1 MKNSNKSFF
10 PANWQVK
17 LFSFTLI
24 ELLVVI
30 AIIAILAA
38 ILLPALNSARERGR
52 SASCLNN
59 FKQLGTATVQYL
71 QDNEE
76 WYFLA
81 AMGGGTHW
89 SWGNSTGALT
99 PYLGNDKCF
108 ILGGYNEGKTSNF
121 VCPSMPAPENSNDST
136 RSWALNI
143 HFGLSQ
149 SAIKSS
155 QVIKPS
161 VTLLF
166 GETEGKAERIY
177 VDYNVK
183 PTEGPYSTY
192 LAGRHNNAT
201 NLLHCD
207 GHVSTRTIA
216 SLPLSSPSHTN
227 WKYHYYSA
235 FWLIWPSSERPDDFN
250 YNH

>member
-52 SASCLNN
+52 SASCINN
-59 FKQLGTATVQYL
+59 FKQLGTATTQYI
-71 QDNEE
+71 QDNDG
-76 WYFLA
+76 WYFVA
-81 AMGGGTHW
+81 AMGGSGKHW
-89 SWGNSTGALT
+89 AWGDSTGAFT

-108 ILGGYNEGKTSNF
+108 VVGGYSDGKVSNF
-121 VCPSMPAPENSNDST
+121 VCPSMPAPEGDDST
-136 RSWALNI
+136 RSWALNSN
-143 HFGLSQ
+143 FGLSQ

-166 GETEGKAERIY
+166 GESEGVSERIY
-177 VDYNVK
+177 VDFYVK
-183 PTEGPYSTY
+183 PTEGTYTTY
-192 LAGRHNNAT
+192 LVGRHNNST

-207 GHVSTRTIA
+207 GHVSTRSIA
-216 SLPLSSPSHTN
+216 SLPLSSPNHTN

>member
-1 MKNSNKSFF
+1 MIKRKSFCSSR
-10 PANWQVK
+10 VK
-17 LFSFTLI
+17 KCCFTLI

-52 SASCLNN
+52 AATCINN
-59 FKQLGTATVQYL
+59 FKQLGTATVQYI

-76 WYFLA
+76 WYFQA
-81 AMGGGTHW
+81 AMSAGKHW
-89 SWGNSTGALT
+89 SWGNDSGALT

-108 ILGGYNEGKTSNF
+108 IVGGYSDGKVSNF
-121 VCPSMPAPENSNDST
+121 VCPTMPAPEGDKST
-136 RSWALNI
+136 RSWTLNI
-143 HFGLSQ
+143 HFGLTQ
-149 SAIKSS
+149 SAVKSS

-161 VTLLF
+161 VTILF
-166 GETEGKAERIY
+166 AESQGEAEKIYCDYSVAPNEGA
-177 VDYNVK
+177 
-183 PTEGPYSTY
+183 YSTY
-192 LAGRHNNAT
+192 IVARHNNST

-207 GHVSTRTIA
+207 GHVSTRSIA

-227 WKYHYYSA
+227 WHYHYYSA
-235 FWLIWPSSERPDDFN
+235 FWMLWPSSERPDDFN